1 MVDFVLLII
10 AKNKKAPTGVIP
22 VGVISLIVIIGIL
35 AVALIS
41 VYIVARVNLGVDLFR
56 TVGQLKT
63 LSQPVNEQES
73 FPAAYRSE
81 DLADLKSQTD
91 SQLGDVVLYE
101 EGKGYEGYTVDFT
114 ALALSGATAK
124 PVFLSERQAGALAEI
139 VFHQQTGGEL
149 TIADKEIS
157 LCVLQITFTEIDVE
171 TGNADLNVTVKLDLT
186 PFKNDMKG
194 FPFNLLKGFVPDAL
208 YVTSVVR
215 IEKGEG
221 LAYTVTPKYLTLN
234 NLSGDDTSDFFHTLD
249 VVLKIGSAEELN
261 AETGTTAANA
271 LIGTEQNP
279 GFVYAL
285 KATGGSGSFAFV
297 SFENEGK
304 QINALVF

>member
-1 MVDFVLLII
+1 MSAIKKLI
-10 AKNKKAPTGVIP
+10 
-22 VGVISLIVIIGIL
+22 ISLIVIIGIL

-63 LSQPVNEQES
+63 LSQPVNEQEF

-139 VFHQQTGGEL
+139 VFHQQTGGVL

-157 LCVLQITFTEIDVE
+157 VCVLQIAFTEIDAE

-186 PFKNDMKG
+186 PFKNDMEG
-194 FPFNLLKGFVPDAL
+194 FPFNLLKGIVPDAL

-221 LAYTVTPKYLTLN
+221 ISYTVVPKYLTLN
-234 NLSGDDTSDFFHTLD
+234 NLSAEDTSDFFHTLD

-261 AETGTTAANA
+261 AKIGTTAANA
-271 LIGTEQNP
+271 LIGMEQNP

-285 KATGGSGSFAFV
+285 KATGGAGSFAFV
-297 SFENEGK
+297 SFENDGK
-304 QINALVF
+304 QINALAF

>member
-1 MVDFVLLII
+1 MSAIKKLI
-10 AKNKKAPTGVIP
+10 
-22 VGVISLIVIIGIL
+22 ISLIVIIGIL

-63 LSQPVNEQES
+63 LSQPVNEHES

-149 TIADKEIS
+149 SIADKEIS
-157 LCVLQITFTEIDVE
+157 VCVLQIAFTEIDAE

-186 PFKNDMKG
+186 PFKNDMEG
-194 FPFNLLKGFVPDAL
+194 FPFNLLKGIVPDAL

-221 LAYTVTPKYLTLN
+221 ISYTVVPKYLTLN
-234 NLSGDDTSDFFHTLD
+234 NLSAEDTSDFFHTLD

-261 AETGTTAANA
+261 AKIGTTAANA
-271 LIGTEQNP
+271 LIGMEQNP

-285 KATGGSGSFAFV
+285 KATGGAGSFAFV
-297 SFENEGK
+297 SFENDGK
-304 QINALVF
+304 QINALAF

>member
-1 MVDFVLLII
+1 MRAIKKLI
-10 AKNKKAPTGVIP
+10 
-22 VGVISLIVIIGIL
+22 ISLIVIVGIL
-35 AVALIS
+35 AVALIG
-41 VYIVARVNLGVDLFR
+41 VYIAARVNLGVDLFR

-63 LSQPVNEQES
+63 LNKAVNEQEA
-73 FPAAYRSE
+73 FPAAYQSE
-81 DLADLKSQTD
+81 DLADLKTQTE

-101 EGKGYEGYTVDFT
+101 EGKGYEGYSVDFT
-114 ALALSGATAK
+114 ALALSGDTAK
-124 PVFLSERQAGALAEI
+124 PVSLSEQQAGALAEI
-139 VFHQQTGGEL
+139 VFYQQTGGVL

-157 LCVLQITFTEIDVE
+157 VCVLQIAFTEINAE

-186 PFKNDMKG
+186 PFKNDMEG
-194 FPFNLLKGFVPDAL
+194 FPFNLLKGIVPDVL

-215 IEKGEG
+215 IEKGEE
-221 LAYTVTPKYLTLN
+221 LAYTVTSKYLTLN

-261 AETGTTAANA
+261 AKIGTTAANA
-271 LIGTEQNP
+271 LIGSEQNP

-285 KATGGSGSFAFV
+285 KATGGAGSFGFV
-297 SFENEGK
+297 TFENDGK

>member
-1 MVDFVLLII
+1 MSAIKKLI
-10 AKNKKAPTGVIP
+10 
-22 VGVISLIVIIGIL
+22 ISLIVIIAIV
-35 AVALIS
+35 AVALIG
-41 VYIVARVNLGVDLFR
+41 VYIAARVKLGVDLFR
-56 TVGQLKT
+56 TIGQLKT
-63 LSQPVNEQES
+63 LNQPVNEQEA
-73 FPAAYRSE
+73 FPAAYKSQ
-81 DLADLKSQTD
+81 DLADLKSQTE

-114 ALALSGATAK
+114 ALALSGVTAK
-124 PVFLSERQAGALAEI
+124 PVFLSEQQAGALAEI
-139 VFHQQTGGEL
+139 VFHQQTGGVL

-157 LCVLQITFTEIDVE
+157 VSVLQIAFTEIDAE

-261 AETGTTAANA
+261 AEIGTTAANA

>member
-1 MVDFVLLII
+1 MRAIKKLI
-10 AKNKKAPTGVIP
+10 
-22 VGVISLIVIIGIL
+22 ISLIVIIGII
-35 AVALIS
+35 AVALIG

-73 FPAAYRSE
+73 FSAAYRSE
-81 DLADLKSQTD
+81 DLAELKSQTD

-114 ALALSGATAK
+114 ALALSGVTAK
-124 PVFLSERQAGALAEI
+124 PVCLSEQQAGALAEI
-139 VFHQQTGGEL
+139 VFHQQTGGVL

-157 LCVLQITFTEIDVE
+157 VCVLQIAFTEIDAE

-194 FPFNLLKGFVPDAL
+194 FPFNLLKGIVPDAL
-208 YVTSVVR
+208 YVTSVAR

-221 LAYTVTPKYLTLN
+221 LAYTVTPKYLMLN
-234 NLSGDDTSDFFHTLD
+234 NLSGDDTSDFFHTLN

-261 AETGTTAANA
+261 AEIGTTAANA

-297 SFENEGK
+297 SVENEGK

>member
-1 MVDFVLLII
+1 MSAIKKLI
-10 AKNKKAPTGVIP
+10 
-22 VGVISLIVIIGIL
+22 ISLIVIIGIL
-35 AVALIS
+35 ALALIS

-157 LCVLQITFTEIDVE
+157 VCVLQIAFTEIDAE

-194 FPFNLLKGFVPDAL
+194 FPFNLLKGIVPDAL

-221 LAYTVTPKYLTLN
+221 ISYTVVPKYLTLN
-234 NLSGDDTSDFFHTLD
+234 NLSAEDTSDFFHTLD
-249 VVLKIGSAEELN
+249 VVLKIGRAEELN
-261 AETGTTAANA
+261 AKIGTTAANA
-271 LIGTEQNP
+271 LIGIEQNP

-285 KATGGSGSFAFV
+285 KATGGAGSFAFV

>member
-1 MVDFVLLII
+1 MRAIKKLI
-10 AKNKKAPTGVIP
+10 
-22 VGVISLIVIIGIL
+22 ISLIVLIGIA
-35 AVALIS
+35 AVALIG

-63 LSQPVNEQES
+63 LSQPVNEQET
-73 FPAAYRSE
+73 FPAAYQSE

-114 ALALSGATAK
+114 ALALSGVTAK
-124 PVFLSERQAGALAEI
+124 PVFLSEQQAGALAEI
-139 VFHQQTGGEL
+139 VFHQQTGGVL

-157 LCVLQITFTEIDVE
+157 VCVLQIAFTEIDAE

-186 PFKNDMKG
+186 PFKKDMKG
-194 FPFNLLKGFVPDAL
+194 FPFNLIKGFVPDAL

-221 LAYTVTPKYLTLN
+221 LAYTVTHKYLTLN
-234 NLSGDDTSDFFHTLD
+234 NLSAEDTSDFFHTLD

-261 AETGTTAANA
+261 AEIGTTTANA

>member
-1 MVDFVLLII
+1 MSAIKKLI
-10 AKNKKAPTGVIP
+10 
-22 VGVISLIVIIGIL
+22 ISLIVIIGIL

-56 TVGQLKT
+56 TIGQLKT

-73 FPAAYRSE
+73 FPAAYRSQ

-124 PVFLSERQAGALAEI
+124 LVFLSERQAGALAEI
-139 VFHQQTGGEL
+139 VFHQQTGGVL

-157 LCVLQITFTEIDVE
+157 VCVLQIAFTEIDAE
-171 TGNADLNVTVKLDLT
+171 TGNADLCVTVKLDLT
-186 PFKNDMKG
+186 PFKADMEGFPLGLMKG
-194 FPFNLLKGFVPDAL
+194 AVPDTL

-221 LAYTVTPKYLTLN
+221 LAYTVTPKSLTLN
-234 NLSGDDTSDFFHTLD
+234 NLSSEDTADFFHTLD
-249 VVLKIGSAEELN
+249 VVLKIGSEEELN
-261 AETGTTAANA
+261 LQIGTTAANA
-271 LIGTEQNP
+271 LIGTAEHP
-279 GFVYAL
+279 GFVYTL

-297 SFENEGK
+297 SFEKDGTR
-304 QINALVF
+304 INALVF

>member
-1 MVDFVLLII
+1 MRAIKKLI
-10 AKNKKAPTGVIP
+10 
-22 VGVISLIVIIGIL
+22 ISLIVIIEIA
-35 AVALIS
+35 AVALIG
-41 VYIVARVNLGVDLFR
+41 VYIAARVKLGVDLFR
-56 TVGQLKT
+56 TAGQLKT
-63 LSQPVNEQES
+63 LSQPVNEQET
-73 FPAAYRSE
+73 FPAAYQSE

-114 ALALSGATAK
+114 ALALSGVTAK
-124 PVFLSERQAGALAEI
+124 PVFLSEQQAGALAEI
-139 VFHQQTGGEL
+139 VFHQQTGGVL

-157 LCVLQITFTEIDVE
+157 VCVLQIAFTEIDAE

-186 PFKNDMKG
+186 PFKNDMEG
-194 FPFNLLKGFVPDAL
+194 FPFNLLKGIVPDAL

-221 LAYTVTPKYLTLN
+221 ISYTVVPKYLTLN
-234 NLSGDDTSDFFHTLD
+234 NLSAEDTSDFFHTLD
-249 VVLKIGSAEELN
+249 VVLKIGSTEELN
-261 AETGTTAANA
+261 AKIGTTAANA

-285 KATGGSGSFAFV
+285 KTTGGAGSFAFV
-297 SFENEGK
+297 TVEKEGK
-304 QINALVF
+304 QVNALAF

>member
-1 MVDFVLLII
+1 MSAIKKLI
-10 AKNKKAPTGVIP
+10 
-22 VGVISLIVIIGIL
+22 ISLIVIIGIL

-73 FPAAYRSE
+73 FPAAYRCE

-124 PVFLSERQAGALAEI
+124 PVFFSERQAGALAEI

-261 AETGTTAANA
+261 AEIGTTAANA

>member
-1 MVDFVLLII
+1 MSAIKKLI
-10 AKNKKAPTGVIP
+10 
-22 VGVISLIVIIGIL
+22 ISLIVIIGIL

-73 FPAAYRSE
+73 FSAAYRSE
-81 DLADLKSQTD
+81 DLAELKSQTD

-114 ALALSGATAK
+114 ALALSGVTAK
-124 PVFLSERQAGALAEI
+124 PVFLSEQQAGALAEI
-139 VFHQQTGGEL
+139 VFHQQTGGVL

-157 LCVLQITFTEIDVE
+157 VCVLQIAFTEIDAE

-194 FPFNLLKGFVPDAL
+194 FPFNLLKGFVPDTL

-261 AETGTTAANA
+261 AEIGTTAANA

>member
-1 MVDFVLLII
+1 MSAIKKLI
-10 AKNKKAPTGVIP
+10 
-22 VGVISLIVIIGIL
+22 ISLIVIVGIL

-41 VYIVARVNLGVDLFR
+41 AYIVARVNLGVDLFR

-63 LSQPVNEQES
+63 LSQPVNEQET
-73 FPAAYRSE
+73 FPAAYQSG

-114 ALALSGATAK
+114 ALVLSGATAK
-124 PVFLSERQAGALAEI
+124 PVSLSEQQAGALAEI
-139 VFHQQTGGEL
+139 VFHQQTGGVL

-157 LCVLQITFTEIDVE
+157 VCVLQIAFTEIDAE

-261 AETGTTAANA
+261 AEIGTTAANA

>member
-1 MVDFVLLII
+1 MRVIKKLI
-10 AKNKKAPTGVIP
+10 
-22 VGVISLIVIIGIL
+22 ISLIIIIGIV
-35 AVALIS
+35 AVALVG
-41 VYIVARVNLGVDLFR
+41 VYIAARVNLGVDLFR

-81 DLADLKSQTD
+81 DLADLKTQTD
-91 SQLGDVVLYE
+91 SQLGSVVLYE

-124 PVFLSERQAGALAEI
+124 PVFLSEQQAGALAEI
-139 VFHQQTGGEL
+139 VFYQQTGGEL
-149 TIADKEIS
+149 TIAEKEIS
-157 LCVLQITFTEIDVE
+157 VCVLQIAFTEIDEE

-261 AETGTTAANA
+261 AKIGTTAANA

-297 SFENEGK
+297 SFENDGK

>member
-1 MVDFVLLII
+1 MSAIKKLII
-10 AKNKKAPTGVIP
+10 SV
-22 VGVISLIVIIGIL
+22 IVIIAIV
-35 AVALIS
+35 AVALIG
-41 VYIVARVNLGVDLFR
+41 VYIAARVKLGVDLFR
-56 TVGQLKT
+56 TIGQLKT

-81 DLADLKSQTD
+81 DLADLKSQTE
-91 SQLGDVVLYE
+91 SQLGNVVLYE

-114 ALALSGATAK
+114 ALAVSGATAK
-124 PVFLSERQAGALAEI
+124 PVILSEQQAGALAEI
-139 VFHQQTGGEL
+139 VFYQQTGGKL

-157 LCVLQITFTEIDVE
+157 VCVLQIAFTEIDAE
-171 TGNADLNVTVKLDLT
+171 TGDADLNVTVKLDLT
-186 PFKNDMKG
+186 PFKNDMEG
-194 FPFNLLKGFVPDAL
+194 FPFNMLKGVVPDAL

-221 LAYTVTPKYLTLN
+221 LAYTVTPKYLTIN

-249 VVLKIGSAEELN
+249 VVLKIGSAEDLN
-261 AETGTTAANA
+261 AKIGTTAANA

-285 KATGGSGSFAFV
+285 KSVSGSGSFGFA
-297 SFENEGK
+297 SFEKDGK
-304 QINALVF
+304 QVNALIF

>member
-1 MVDFVLLII
+1 MSAIKKLI
-10 AKNKKAPTGVIP
+10 
-22 VGVISLIVIIGIL
+22 ISLIVIIGIL

-81 DLADLKSQTD
+81 DLANLKSQAD

-101 EGKGYEGYTVDFT
+101 AGKGYEGYTVDFT

-124 PVFLSERQAGALAEI
+124 PVFLSEQQAGALAEI
-139 VFHQQTGGEL
+139 VFHQQTGGVL

-157 LCVLQITFTEIDVE
+157 VCVLQIAFTEIDAE

-194 FPFNLLKGFVPDAL
+194 FHFNLLKGFVPDAL

-261 AETGTTAANA
+261 AEIGTTAANA

>member
-1 MVDFVLLII
+1 MSAIKKLI
-10 AKNKKAPTGVIP
+10 
-22 VGVISLIVIIGIL
+22 ISLIVIIGIL

-73 FPAAYRSE
+73 FPASYRSE
-81 DLADLKSQTD
+81 DLAELKSQTD

-114 ALALSGATAK
+114 ALALSGVTAK
-124 PVFLSERQAGALAEI
+124 PVFLSEQQAGALAEI
-139 VFHQQTGGEL
+139 VFHQQTGGVL

-157 LCVLQITFTEIDVE
+157 VCVLQIAFTEIDAE

-261 AETGTTAANA
+261 AEIGTTAANA

>member
-1 MVDFVLLII
+1 MSAIKKLI
-10 AKNKKAPTGVIP
+10 
-22 VGVISLIVIIGIL
+22 ISLIVIIGIL

-73 FPAAYRSE
+73 FPSAYRSE
-81 DLADLKSQTD
+81 DLADLKSQTN

-114 ALALSGATAK
+114 ALALSGVK

-157 LCVLQITFTEIDVE
+157 LCVLQIAFTEIDVE

-261 AETGTTAANA
+261 AEIGTTAANA

>member
-1 MVDFVLLII
+1 MRAIKKLI
-10 AKNKKAPTGVIP
+10 
-22 VGVISLIVIIGIL
+22 ISLIVIIGIL
-35 AVALIS
+35 AVALIG
-41 VYIVARVNLGVDLFR
+41 VYIAARVKLGVDLFR
-56 TVGQLKT
+56 TAGQLKT
-63 LSQPVNEQES
+63 LSQPVNEQET
-73 FPAAYRSE
+73 FPAAYQSE

-149 TIADKEIS
+149 TRADKEIS
-157 LCVLQITFTEIDVE
+157 VCVLQIAFTEIDAE

-186 PFKNDMKG
+186 PFKNDMNG

-261 AETGTTAANA
+261 AEIGTTAANA

>member
-1 MVDFVLLII
+1 MRAIKKLI
-10 AKNKKAPTGVIP
+10 
-22 VGVISLIVIIGIL
+22 ISLIVLIGIA
-35 AVALIS
+35 AVALIG

-81 DLADLKSQTD
+81 DLAELKSQTD

-114 ALALSGATAK
+114 ALALSGVTAK
-124 PVFLSERQAGALAEI
+124 PVFLSEQQAGALAEI
-139 VFHQQTGGEL
+139 VFHQQTGGVL

-157 LCVLQITFTEIDVE
+157 VCVLQIAFTEIDAE

-221 LAYTVTPKYLTLN
+221 LAYTVTHKYLTLN
-234 NLSGDDTSDFFHTLD
+234 NLSAEDTSDFFHTLD

-261 AETGTTAANA
+261 AEIGTTTANA

>member
-1 MVDFVLLII
+1 MSAIKKLI
-10 AKNKKAPTGVIP
+10 
-22 VGVISLIVIIGIL
+22 ISLIVIIGIL

-73 FPAAYRSE
+73 FPAAYRNE

-139 VFHQQTGGEL
+139 VFHQQTGGVL

-157 LCVLQITFTEIDVE
+157 VCVLQIAFTEIDAE

-186 PFKNDMKG
+186 PFKNDMEG
-194 FPFNLLKGFVPDAL
+194 FPFNLLKGIVPDAL

-221 LAYTVTPKYLTLN
+221 ISYTVVPKYLTLN
-234 NLSGDDTSDFFHTLD
+234 NLSAEDTSDFFHTLD

-261 AETGTTAANA
+261 AKIGTTAANA
-271 LIGTEQNP
+271 LIGMEQNP

-285 KATGGSGSFAFV
+285 KATGGAGSFAFV

>member
-1 MVDFVLLII
+1 MSAIKKLI
-10 AKNKKAPTGVIP
+10 
-22 VGVISLIVIIGIL
+22 ISLIVIIGIL

-73 FPAAYRSE
+73 FSAAYRSE
-81 DLADLKSQTD
+81 DLAELKSQTD

-114 ALALSGATAK
+114 ALALSGVTAK
-124 PVFLSERQAGALAEI
+124 PVFLSEQQAGALAEI
-139 VFHQQTGGEL
+139 VFHQQTGGVL

-157 LCVLQITFTEIDVE
+157 VCVLQIAFTEIDAE

-261 AETGTTAANA
+261 AEIGTTAANA

-297 SFENEGK
+297 SFENDGK
-304 QINALVF
+304 QINALAF

>member
-1 MVDFVLLII
+1 MSAIKKLI
-10 AKNKKAPTGVIP
+10 
-22 VGVISLIVIIGIL
+22 ISLIVIIGIL

-73 FPAAYRSE
+73 FPASYRSE

-157 LCVLQITFTEIDVE
+157 VCVLQIAFTEIDAE

-186 PFKNDMKG
+186 PFKNDMEG
-194 FPFNLLKGFVPDAL
+194 FPFNLLKGIVPDAL

-221 LAYTVTPKYLTLN
+221 ISYTVVPKYLTLN

-261 AETGTTAANA
+261 AKIGTTAANA
-271 LIGTEQNP
+271 LIGMEQNP

-297 SFENEGK
+297 SFENDGK
-304 QINALVF
+304 QINALAF

>member
-1 MVDFVLLII
+1 MRAIKKLI
-10 AKNKKAPTGVIP
+10 
-22 VGVISLIVIIGIL
+22 ISLIVIIAIA
-35 AVALIS
+35 AVALIG
-41 VYIVARVNLGVDLFR
+41 VYIAARAKLGVDLFR
-56 TVGQLKT
+56 TAGQLKT
-63 LSQPVNEQES
+63 LSQPVNEQET
-73 FPAAYRSE
+73 FPAAYQSE

-101 EGKGYEGYTVDFT
+101 EGKGYEGYTVDYT

-261 AETGTTAANA
+261 AKIGTTAANA